1 MTDLTMTWLG
11 LSLKTPL
18 VVAASP
24 LSDDA
29 DAIAFAVQAGAGA
42 VVMRSLFEEQITAEQ
57 MAAHHFV
64 DAHTD
69 AHAEAQGFLPETD
82 AFSLD
87 ARPYLDQLAR
97 LRQRVDV
104 PLIASLN
111 GATPGGW
118 MDYAKKLQAGGA
130 DAIELNLY
138 DLATSAAES
147 SSAVEARQLD
157 VVRGVVG
164 AVTIPVSVKL
174 SPFYASVPAFAKR
187 LEEVGA
193 RGVVVFNRFYQP
205 DVDLETL
212 HVDRKIVLSSSAE
225 LPLRLQALAVLAST
239 SKLSLAC
246 TGGVHSGLDAAKAIL
261 SGAHAVELASVLL
274 RNGPGYLGVIRAELA
289 AWLTEKGYSSAAQ
302 ARGVLRIGSAPAAH
316 AWQRL
321 NYARLLDSWQS
332 R

>member
-11 LSLKTPL
+11 LSLKSPL

-57 MAAHHFV
+57 MAAHHLV

-118 MDYAKKLQAGGA
+118 TDYAKKLQAGGA

-138 DLATSAAES
+138 DLATSAEES
-147 SSAVEARQLD
+147 GTAVEARQLD
-157 VVRGVVG
+157 VVRGVVR